1 MKERVIIRV
10 DDRFIHGQVIE
21 GWIKYFKIKNVIIL
35 DDVIASDSLQ
45 KMIYSNILPS
55 DCSVTFLSV
64 KEFLKG
70 YQIYIGKLT
79 LIIVGSVSVLNEV
92 KSLINGDFYV
102 NVGCVASREHKIE
115 ITDTVFLDIDEIK
128 MLNDIRERCNVHIK
142 KLPWETSVEIKNFYH
157 FLEDNV

>member
-1 MKERVIIRV
+1 MKEKIIIRV
-10 DDRFIHGQVIE
+10 DDRLIHGQVIE

-35 DDVIASDSLQ
+35 DDVVASDSLQ

-55 DCSVTFLSV
+55 DCSINFISV
-64 KEFLKG
+64 KEFLRDFHLDKS
-70 YQIYIGKLT
+70 KLT
-79 LIIVGSVSVLNEV
+79 LVIVGSVSVLHEV
-92 KSLINGDFYV
+92 ISLINNEFYV

-128 MLNDIRERCNVHIK
+128 MLNDIREKYDVHVK

-157 FLEDNV
+157 FLEDKI